1 MAGVEWD
8 EFLCPFPPRLFHNS
22 LKFNTVEIQ
31 VGRGT
36 FPKESPR
43 SREPLFGA
51 PAFPAVRITAS
62 FLSSFPLQQ
71 NTKALELAL
80 GRGTGA
86 IYSSS
91 RCVLPPLLLQ
101 TGSTLFSQGLI
112 CTGGL
117 YKQLFL
123 AHFHT
128 AGISRGKNVPVNT
141 AAAHRQ
147 QSWQQL
153 RRLELGILG
162 ELGKD
167 VPKIQLQKPSRAAGC
182 RQRRAII
189 SFHAILLLLKKP

>member
-1 MAGVEWD
+1 MA
-8 EFLCPFPPRLFHNS
+8 
-22 LKFNTVEIQ
+22 
-31 VGRGT
+31 
-36 FPKESPR
+36 
-43 SREPLFGA
+43 
-51 PAFPAVRITAS
+51 ITAS
-62 FLSSFPLQQ
+62 LLSTFPAQQ

-91 RCVLPPLLLQ
+91 RCVLPLLLLLLH
-101 TGSTLFSQGLI
+101 TGSSLFSQELI

-128 AGISRGKNVPVNT
+128 AGISRGTNVPVNT
-141 AAAHRQ
+141 AAARRQ

-167 VPKIQLQKPSRAAGC
+167 VPKIQLQKPAHAAGC

-189 SFHAILLLLKKP
+189 SFHAILLLLKKSLKPILSVSLTINPGLSLSARVFWMISMGSSVSSFCFGKVQLL